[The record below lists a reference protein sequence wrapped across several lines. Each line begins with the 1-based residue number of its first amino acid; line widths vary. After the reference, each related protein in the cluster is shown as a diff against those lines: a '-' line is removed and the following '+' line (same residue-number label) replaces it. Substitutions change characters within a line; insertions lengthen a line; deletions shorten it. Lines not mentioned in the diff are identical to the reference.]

1 MFSSKMVNFT
11 GIWIFFAL
19 ALPTHVFDPFLYTLF
34 HYRMTSVRR
43 LQTGGA
49 SLDSWRKGH
58 SHDVAH
64 EAWQRPYDT
73 RSLTYS
79 QALHATM
86 CATHHGRI
94 RHIVVEQMS

>member
-49 SLDSWRKGH
+49 SLDSWRPGQLTMTWGMKLGSVH
-58 SHDVAH
+58 V
-64 EAWQRPYDT
+64 RT
-73 RSLTYS
+73 SL
-79 QALHATM
+79 AL
-86 CATHHGRI
+86 I
-94 RHIVVEQMS
+94 DP